1 MRQRRWLELVSD
13 YDCEFHY
20 HPGKANKVADALSRK
35 TTAFAISEEKML
47 RPLQVYVCNLGMEV
61 IIGKLSALTIQPM
74 IMEAIKGGQL
84 TDPLMEKF
92 KHKALEEKQSNFFVS
107 EDRVLGYKGG
117 RICVPNDEEIKK
129 QILYKAHNTLMQC
142 TTL

>member
-1 MRQRRWLELVSD
+1 MLQRRWLELVSD

-35 TTAFAISEEKML
+35 TMAFAISVEKMSKL
-47 RPLQVYVCNLGMEV
+47 LQVDICNLGLEV
-61 IIGKLSALTIQPM
+61 IIEKLLALTIQPT

-92 KHKALEEKQSNFFVS
+92 K
-107 EDRVLGYKGG
+107 
-117 RICVPNDEEIKK
+117 
-129 QILYKAHNTLMQC
+129 
-142 TTL
+142 